1 MRIWLFFIVCSIG
14 LVNDLHAQT
23 PGCTDPKASNYN
35 PSATQNNGSCLY
47 ATTTITPTFKFTP
60 PSTLDELSGM
70 IFWNDKIYCHRDNY
84 DAGPVNN
91 APFYEIDTTSGAITR
106 TITVN
111 GGTNVDWEDIA
122 QDNDYVYIG
131 DFGNNVSGNRTDLK
145 IYRISKTALAASSTV
160 TPDVIEFQYPEQ
172 TNFTAASG
180 NTTDFDCE
188 AMIVMNNKIYLF
200 TKQWTTEQTALYEIP
215 NTTGTKHAA
224 TLITTFDVDGLIT
237 GADNWGS
244 STIVLT
250 GYTDPYDAF
259 PNSRFMYLLYEFTG
273 NNFFS
278 GNKRRIELTP
288 LKQLESI
295 AFRNKDYIYIGN
307 EYLNVFNQQSVE
319 SVNLTS
325 YLNSYYLLPIS
336 SIDLKTRLVN
346 NAVQANWNILPASD
360 FASGYLQRK
369 AASESTFQNIH
380 ILPGAS
386 GNYTDQ
392 HPPAGQIAYRI
403 KAKDTDGKDTY
414 SKTVSINIPSTAS
427 NLQFQQQKLTVNG
440 TGSLEII
447 SISGSLI
454 TSEKVNSQKSI
465 DIQAY
470 PKGTYIARFT
480 DASGR
485 SNSLKFIH

>member
-1 MRIWLFFIVCSIG
+1 MRIGFLFIVCSMG
-14 LVNDLHAQT
+14 LLHNLQAQT
-23 PGCTDPKASNYN
+23 PGCTDPKANNYN
-35 PSATQNNGSCLY
+35 SVATVNDGSCLY
-47 ATTTITPTFKFTP
+47 ANSTITPSLKFTP

-106 TITVN
+106 TITVS

-122 QDNDYVYIG
+122 QDNAYVYLG
-131 DFGNNVSGNRTDLK
+131 DFGNNVSGNRQDLK

-172 TNFTAASG
+172 TNFTPVTA

-224 TLITTFDVDGLIT
+224 TLVTTFDVNGLIT

-250 GYTDPYDAF
+250 GYTSS
-259 PNSRFMYLLYEFTG
+259 NTRFIYLLYDFTD

-278 GNKRRIELTP
+278 GNKRRIQFNALR
-288 LKQLESI
+288 QLESV
-295 AFRNKDYIYIGN
+295 AFRNQNYIYIGN
-307 EYLNVFNQQSVE
+307 EKITFFNNQSVE

-325 YLNSYYLLPIS
+325 YLDSYYLLPIS
-336 SIDLKTRLVN
+336 SIDLKTRLFN
-346 NAVQANWNILPASD
+346 NAVQANWNIFPSSD
-360 FASGYLQRK
+360 FASGFLQRK

-386 GNYTDQ
+386 GMYTDKQ
-392 HPPAGQIAYRI
+392 PPAGQIAYRI
-403 KAKDTDGKDTY
+403 RAKDTDGKDTY
-414 SKTVSINIPSTAS
+414 SKTVSINMPSTAS

-440 TGSLEII
+440 FGKLELF
-447 SISGSLI
+447 SMSGNLI
-454 TSEKVNSQKSI
+454 ASENVNSQKSI
-465 DIQAY
+465 DMLTH
-470 PKGTYIARFT
+470 PKGIYIARFT
-480 DASGR
+480 ETSGR
-485 SNSLKFIH
+485 STSLKFLH

>member
-1 MRIWLFFIVCSIG
+1 MRIWFLIIVCSIG

-35 PSATQNNGSCLY
+35 SAATVNDGSCLY
-47 ATTTITPTFKFTP
+47 GATTITPTFKFTP
-60 PSTLDELSGM
+60 PSTLDEISGM

-106 TITVN
+106 TITVT
-111 GGTNVDWEDIA
+111 GGINVDWEDIA

-131 DFGNNVSGNRTDLK
+131 DFGNNVSGNRQDLK
-145 IYRISKTALAASSTV
+145 IYRISKTDLASSSTV

-172 TNFTAASG
+172 TNFTAATE

-224 TLITTFDVDGLIT
+224 TLITTFNVNGLIT

-250 GYTDPYDAF
+250 GYTDPNDIF
-259 PNSRFMYLLYEFTG
+259 PNSRFMYLLYDFSG

-278 GNKRRIELTP
+278 GNKRKIELNG
-288 LKQLESI
+288 LRKLESVT
-295 AFRNKDYIYIGN
+295 FRNNEFIYIGN
-307 EYLNVFNQQSVE
+307 EKITFVNSQSVE

-325 YLNSYYLLPIS
+325 YLDSYYLLPIS

-369 AASESTFQNIH
+369 AASESTFLNIH

-440 TGSLEII
+440 TGNLEII
-447 SISGSLI
+447 SMSGNLI
-454 TSEKVNSQKSI
+454 TSEKVNGHKSI
-465 DIQAY
+465 NMHLH
-470 PKGTYIARFT
+470 PKGPYIARFT